1 MDIRSAVPCCS
12 AFATGENI
20 SASNRNACP
29 AAPRITAT
37 RRDPI
42 KNPVLYLQHD
52 HSHSRWRS
60 PEPARRGGGTARTF
74 PGAGVAERDAVP
86 RAAAPR
92 PAGPVPPR
100 GRDQP
105 LELGDGG
112 EGAGDLHGE
121 GLQPAPVP
129 VVHHP
134 HAGPAAPEHAPLP
147 SPAAGEERRPT
158 RGGRGVGGAGGE
170 VRRRR

>member
-1 MDIRSAVPCCS
+1 MDQHCRILRYH
-12 AFATGENI
+12 GI
-20 SASNRNACP
+20 SIN
-29 AAPRITAT
+29 
-37 RRDPI
+37 
-42 KNPVLYLQHD
+42 VF
-52 HSHSRWRS
+52 
-60 PEPARRGGGTARTF
+60 F
-74 PGAGVAERDAVP
+74 PGAG
-86 RAAAPR
+86 APR

-121 GLQPAPVP
+121 GLQPTPVP